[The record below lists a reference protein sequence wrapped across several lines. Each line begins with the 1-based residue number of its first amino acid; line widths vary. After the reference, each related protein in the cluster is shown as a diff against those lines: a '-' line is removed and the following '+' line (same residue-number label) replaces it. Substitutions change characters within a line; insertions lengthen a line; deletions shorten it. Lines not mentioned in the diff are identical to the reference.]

1 MMPLPTIRNISLIVA
16 RKVCCSCKM
25 EAPKKRG
32 RKPKNPEAVNP
43 SFVPPSKLPSF
54 TRNDVNCSAIT
65 QQQSEK
71 ITHYEP
77 SNFYLTGKLPK
88 VIYRKQEGDK
98 PIPWMTKTDVHC
110 WHDGYS
116 FDTCPWM
123 MPVEKRGAYYVME
136 GVFCSFACT
145 ARYIID
151 RGGFK
156 QDYYASLLA
165 DIAIEHFGMTIDQMS
180 VAPERQFLDEYSKNG
195 VTIKAFREEYC
206 HPGNQVR
213 MALPPFIPAMI
224 VFERIADNSHM
235 WKVRGLRI
243 LKEDE
248 REKICNEEKVT
259 APQPYP
265 GQASLYDK
273 FLESYN
279 GPSDAQPTSKKKRE
293 RVVSV
298 VDESQPAIETKSRKR
313 KKKKDKS

>member
-1 MMPLPTIRNISLIVA
+1 
-16 RKVCCSCKM
+16 M
-25 EAPKKRG
+25 EKPATKKRG
-32 RKPKNPEAVNP
+32 RKPKNPDVVKAK
-43 SFVPPSKLPSF
+43 FVPPKELPAF
-54 TRNDVNCSAIT
+54 TRNDISCSAVT

-77 SNFYLTGKLPK
+77 SNFYMTGKLPK
-88 VIYRKQEGDK
+88 IIHRKQEGEK
-98 PIPWMTKTDVHC
+98 PVPWMKKTDVCC
-110 WHDGYS
+110 WNDGHK

-145 ARYIID
+145 MRYIID
-151 RGGFK
+151 KKDFK
-156 QDYYASLLA
+156 QDYYASLLT
-165 DIAIEHFGMTIDQMS
+165 DIAIRYFGMSIDQLT
-180 VAPERQFLDEYSKNG
+180 VAPERHFLDEYSRNG
-195 VTIKAFREEYC
+195 VTIKAFREEFC

-213 MALPPFIPAMI
+213 MAMPPFIPAMV

-243 LKEDE
+243 LEEDE
-248 REKICNEEKVT
+248 REKICSEEKVT

-279 GPSDAQPTSKKKRE
+279 GPSDAAHAYPKKKRE
-293 RVVSV
+293 RVVAA
-298 VDESQPAIETKSRKR
+298 DESQPAIETKKKR
-313 KKKKDKS
+313 KKKKKD